1 VNAAALAGPRVEL
14 DRDFGIG
21 AELVKAEGGEKVL
34 AHGVVILSCWG
45 GAGVRREAHEGSRA
59 VGEEKGHGG

>member
-1 VNAAALAGPRVEL
+1 VDAAALAGPRVDL

-21 AELVKAEGGEKVL
+21 AELIETERGEEVL

-45 GAGVRREAHEGSRA
+45 GAGVRREAR
-59 VGEEKGHGG
+59 K